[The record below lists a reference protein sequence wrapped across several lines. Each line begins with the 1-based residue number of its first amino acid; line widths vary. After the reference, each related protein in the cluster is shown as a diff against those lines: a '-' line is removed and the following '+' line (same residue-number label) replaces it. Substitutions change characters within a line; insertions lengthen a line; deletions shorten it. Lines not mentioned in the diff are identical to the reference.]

1 MGSAAALIREGP
13 PFPQG
18 AQAAIFRLARSLPCL
33 HRAALSAAI
42 LAKCPL
48 NAGLPRT
55 AGRWQE
61 LPLPKNWGAI
71 SASFVRCS
79 LFGGKFAPLAC
90 RLSQHPGIPLQGDW
104 RMGLCHP
111 AADAHDRARGGATGA
126 RQTCPTIR
134 PRPTGHWE
142 NWAGSRSSRK
152 RQPGD
157 GTALQ
162 GNPWRFLSN
171 TPSSR
176 RAVHPGLASRGPLK
190 YTGSAALA

>member
-1 MGSAAALIREGP
+1 MPARIRGIPSGWLQGAGHRSAAPGRKRHGLRCCFDTGGT

-18 AQAAIFRLARSLPCL
+18 AQAAIFRLPRSLPCL

-79 LFGGKFAPLAC
+79 LFGGKFVPLAC
-90 RLSQHPGIPLQGDW
+90 RLSQHPGSPF
-104 RMGLCHP
+104 
-111 AADAHDRARGGATGA
+111 RGIGGWAYA
-126 RQTCPTIR
+126 IRRLMPTIGHAAAQLGHGK
-134 PRPTGHWE
+134 PAPPFGQGQLGIGKTGPE
-142 NWAGSRSSRK
+142 
-152 RQPGD
+152 
-157 GTALQ
+157 
-162 GNPWRFLSN
+162 
-171 TPSSR
+171 
-176 RAVHPGLASRGPLK
+176 AVHPEKDSRGMGQPCK
-190 YTGSAALA
+190 ATPGGF